1 MPRRRALTEAQ
12 LENLFSL
19 PVTETDLIRHWML
32 NAADLVVIERRRGSH
47 NQLGYALQLCAF
59 RYPGRLLRPGE
70 AIPEMALNF
79 VANQLRIG
87 AEALAAYAGRRQTRR
102 EQLDGLRDVFG
113 FHMYAHGHGREML
126 AWLLPVAL
134 ATANAATV
142 AATLMDELRRRNIVA
157 PGSSVVERLVA
168 AVLVVAERHVA
179 GQLTRNLPSAQTEAL
194 DALLE
199 SREDAS
205 TSVLAWTRQPPGAP
219 GHKALKRIVEQIAHL
234 RTIGLDPTAAEG
246 VHPERL
252 RKLARE
258 GGRFTAQHLRALSPL
273 RRRSTLV
280 ATVLDTTAR
289 LTDDGVGLFDR
300 AVGRMFRRAEAREE
314 SAVLRD
320 ARAVNDKVRLFAKLG
335 AALIA
340 AKANDGDNGLDGAVV
355 SAIGWEKL
363 AESVA
368 EAERLTRPDKV
379 DLPAL
384 ATRAWPVLH
393 RLGPLF
399 LDTFKLRAVPAVAAT
414 LRAVE
419 LLHEVYTS
427 SSRTWPKSLPTGF
440 LRPAW
445 RNAVRDSGG
454 DGTQA
459 HRRAWEAAVLLTL
472 RDSMRSGDIW
482 VEGSRQWRAIEDQL
496 ISPAL
501 FAAMRE
507 AGPLPVAVPAT
518 AEEYLNERR
527 AMLDRRMGEIDAK
540 AAADTLEDVRIK
552 GDELKITPLKAITPE
567 EAEAAA
573 ERLYAMAPRARI
585 TNVLADVHRWTGFAN
600 AFTHLHTGRPA
611 DDPRVVLTAVLADA
625 TNLGLTRMAEACSVA
640 SYRERTW
647 TAGWHLREDS
657 YRQALAMVVNAQQR
671 QPLATRFGSADVSSS
686 DGQAFLTAG
695 RGEALGAHN
704 ARHGHGREPSALFY
718 THVSSRH
725 APFHTASIPP
735 SGEAAYVIDGL
746 LYHEADL
753 SIAVHHTDGGGVS
766 DHVFALAHLLGFRFA
781 PRIPNL
787 ADRKLYAFGPAPT
800 WSALAP
806 FVAGRPDETLIK
818 TRWDDVLRLAASVR
832 TGTVSASLM
841 LKRLGAYPRQNGLA
855 LALREIGRIE
865 RTLHALDWLEQPQLR
880 RQATAELNKGESHNA
895 LSRAVCFHRLGRLH
909 DRTAQAQQHR
919 ASGLA
924 LVTAAIV
931 LWNTVYLGRA
941 LDVVRRRGDAVP
953 DELLVHL
960 APLGWQHINLT
971 GDYLWGADAS
981 LGPDRFR
988 PLRGVSTQL
997 PTVHEMAP

>member
-1 MPRRRALTEAQ
+1 
-12 LENLFSL
+12 
-19 PVTETDLIRHWML
+19 
-32 NAADLVVIERRRGSH
+32 
-47 NQLGYALQLCAF
+47 
-59 RYPGRLLRPGE
+59 
-70 AIPEMALNF
+70 
-79 VANQLRIG
+79 
-87 AEALAAYAGRRQTRR
+87 
-102 EQLDGLRDVFG
+102 
-113 FHMYAHGHGREML
+113 
-126 AWLLPVAL
+126 VAL
-134 ATANAATV
+134 ATTNPVTV
-142 AATLMDELRRRNIVA
+142 AATLMDELRRRKIVA

-179 GQLTRNLPSAQTEAL
+179 GQLTRRLSSAQTEAL
-194 DALLE
+194 DALLG
-199 SREDAS
+199 SKEDAS

-219 GHKALKRIVEQIAHL
+219 GHKALKRIVEQLAHL
-234 RTIGLDPTAAEG
+234 RTVGLDPAIAEG

-289 LTDDGVGLFDR
+289 LIDDGVGLFDR

-314 SAVLRD
+314 NAVLRD
-320 ARAVNDKVRLFAKLG
+320 ARAVNEKVRLFAKLG

-340 AKANDGDNGLDGAVV
+340 AKANEGEAGLDGAVA

-363 AESVA
+363 AASVA

-399 LDTFKLRAVPAVAAT
+399 LDAFELRAVPAAAAT

-419 LLHEVYTS
+419 LLHEVYAS
-427 SSRTWPKSLPTGF
+427 GSRKWPKSLPASF

-454 DGTQA
+454 DGSTE
-459 HRRAWEAAVLLTL
+459 HRRAWEAATLLTL

-496 ISPAL
+496 IPPAL

-527 AMLDRRMGEIDAK
+527 ALLDRRMGEIDTK
-540 AAADTLEDVRIK
+540 AAADKLEDVRIK

-573 ERLYAMAPRARI
+573 ERLYAMAPSARI
-585 TNVLADVHRWTGFAN
+585 TSVLADVHSWTGFAN
-600 AFTHLHTGRPA
+600 AFTHLHTGMPA
-611 DDPRVVLTAVLADA
+611 DDPRVILTGVLADA

-640 SYRERTW
+640 SYRELAW
-647 TAGWHLREDS
+647 TAGWHLREDT

-671 QPLATRFGSADVSSS
+671 QPLAAQFGFADVSSS

-787 ADRKLYAFGPAPT
+787 ADRKLYAFGPAST
-800 WSALAP
+800 WPALAP
-806 FVAGRPDETLIK
+806 FIAGRPDEKLI
-818 TRWDDVLRLAASVR
+818 TAQWDDVLRLAASVR

-865 RTLHALDWLEQPQLR
+865 RTLHALIMWNQPQLR

-895 LSRAVCFHRLGRLH
+895 LARAVCFHRLGRLH

-941 LDVVRRRGDAVP
+941 LDVIRRRGDVLP
-953 DELLVHL
+953 DELLAHL

-981 LGPDRFR
+981 LGPDGFR
-988 PLRGVSTQL
+988 PLRGVSAHL
-997 PTVHEMAP
+997 PTARAIAA